1 LFKKSEAM
9 KYLNFLCIVFAL
21 ALAQSVFAQ
30 PYDRLTESK
39 NHSAKVYYSA
49 EHETR
54 AIAIAKRVDKAIV
67 YFEQLLAFKP
77 DVTLL
82 VLSSADWSTY
92 TSFPVYGMP
101 HYTDNK
107 TLIVAAEDNP
117 YWKSF
122 LPPLDQLPSELRKAI
137 QATYKN
143 EKGEI
148 SMQAFFDL
156 LALHELGHAFH
167 IQGGLTMHRKWLGEL
182 YPNILLHTYIAEN
195 EPAQLPALT
204 LFPQMVIG
212 GGTKELK
219 YTSLPDL
226 ETHYN
231 ELGKQYPKNYGW
243 YQCRWHEAA
252 ATIYDSA
259 GNKVCSKLWNALR
272 NNKEI
277 LSDDALANFLSFN
290 GGKSVADMMRNWDR
304 DMVK

>member
-1 LFKKSEAM
+1 LLKKSEAM
-9 KYLNFLCIVFAL
+9 KYLTFLCIVFAL
-21 ALAQSVFAQ
+21 VLVQSVFAQ
-30 PYDRLTESK
+30 PYDRLSESK

-49 EHETR
+49 GHETR
-54 AIAIAKRVDKAIV
+54 AIAIAKRIDKAIV

-77 DVTLL
+77 DVSLL

-107 TLIVAAEDNP
+107 TLIIAAEDNP
-117 YWKSF
+117 FWKSF
-122 LPPLDQLPSELRKAI
+122 IPPLEQLPAALREKI
-137 QATYKN
+137 QHTYKN
-143 EKGEI
+143 EMGEI

-167 IQGGLTMHRKWLGEL
+167 IQGGLTMQRKWLGEL

-195 EPAQLPALT
+195 EREMLPALT

-226 ETHYN
+226 ETHFE

-243 YQCRWHEAA
+243 YQCRWHAAA
-252 ATIYDSA
+252 ATIYNSA
-259 GNKVCSKLWNALR
+259 GKMVCRNLWNALKG
-272 NNKEI
+272 NTKI
-277 LSDDALANFLSFN
+277 LSDEELADFLSKQ
-290 GGKSVADMMRNWDR
+290 GDKSVADMMRNWDQLS
-304 DMVK
+304 VK